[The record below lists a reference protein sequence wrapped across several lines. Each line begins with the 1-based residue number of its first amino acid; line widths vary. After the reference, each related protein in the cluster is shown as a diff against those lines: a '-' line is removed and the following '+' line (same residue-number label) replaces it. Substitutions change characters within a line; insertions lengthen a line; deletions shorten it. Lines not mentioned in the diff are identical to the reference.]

1 MNVVVLRRR
10 LFYICAIVALVV
22 PLYFL
27 GNPSVRNDDGSVKSA
42 GGALAKIRAEYDLG
56 QGDLGELDP
65 ASESM
70 RLATLGLRGVASTI
84 LWQKAE
90 YYKRE
95 QYWDRLSATLNNIAV
110 LQPHFIEIWK
120 FQSHNLSY
128 NVSTQFDN
136 YKYRYD
142 WVKKGM
148 NYLVRG
154 SKINKNR
161 TEMPFELGWFF
172 GNKFG
177 VADEKFQYRDL
188 YRNDDNF
195 HADIENRTGVNV
207 AAPEGLGPD
216 RKPDNWLTGRLWYEK
231 SYAMVEQGA
240 RPAKS
245 TMMFY
250 RQSPQ
255 WLMKHSE
262 SIQTDGYLDNEARF
276 AWRRAG
282 EGWQRFG
289 ERSIRTSFG
298 DTIFLTEIEQ
308 ANVDYK
314 EATEAFI
321 EFSSETYERLM
332 KEREASLTPEEREA
346 IELPYAERTF
356 DQVLVAEKALT
367 KLAIDPQE
375 AAREMPPELRVDGMQ
390 KAKQLVAL
398 REKIQHI
405 EIYRN
410 QINYAY
416 WEQRCL
422 AEQQDSAIAARTN
435 MYEADELLENGLLD
449 EAFEKYET
457 AFENWEKLFNTH
469 PAMMIDDAA
478 EEVAFAVERY
488 RRLLDV
494 PTLAEDFP
502 LSRFLEFREAYEGE
516 FADPAMMSVI
526 ASWPKN
532 YPGRSFLDEM
542 LKKSADFKED
552 IDQQNLEDAQNAA
565 DGESTGPEPPEESSG
580 DDSQANNEVSA
591 ENSEEKPASADMTEA
606 PSEQSTNSEEAKPE
620 EAKPEDPTPEDPK
633 SEDPKSEDP
642 KSEDPKSEDPKSED
656 PKSEDPKSEDP
667 KSEGSND

>member
-10 LFYICAIVALVV
+10 LFYICAMVALVV

-27 GNPSVRNDDGSVKSA
+27 GNPSVRNDDGTVKST

-90 YYKRE
+90 FYKRE

-136 YKYRYD
+136 YKHRYD

-154 SKINKNR
+154 SKINKKR

-188 YRNDDNF
+188 YREDSNF
-195 HADIENRTGVNV
+195 HEDIENRTGLDVT
-207 AAPEGLGPD
+207 APEGMGPD

-240 RPAKS
+240 IPAKS

-250 RQSPQ
+250 RQGPQ

-262 SIQTDGYLDNEARF
+262 SIQSDGFLDNEARF

-282 EGWQRFG
+282 DGWRRFG
-289 ERSIRTSFG
+289 ERSILTSFG
-298 DTIFLTEIEQ
+298 DTIYLTEIEQ

-314 EATEAFI
+314 EATEAFV
-321 EFSSETYERLM
+321 EYSSETYQRLM
-332 KEREASLTPEEREA
+332 KEREATLTPEEAEA
-346 IELPYAERTF
+346 VALPYEERTF
-356 DQVLVAEKALT
+356 DQVLSAELALQ

-375 AAREMPPELRVDGMQ
+375 VARELPADLRVDGMQ
-390 KAKQLVAL
+390 KAKQLVAM
-398 REKIQHI
+398 RDKIQHI

-410 QINYAY
+410 QINFAY

-422 AEQQDSAIAARTN
+422 AEQEDSAIAARTN

-457 AFENWEKLFNTH
+457 AFENWDKLFNTH

-494 PTLAEDFP
+494 PTLPDDFP
-502 LSRFLEFREAYEGE
+502 LNKFLQFREAYEDQ

-526 ASWPKN
+526 ASWPRN
-532 YPGRSFLDEM
+532 YPGRNFLDEM
-542 LKKSADFKED
+542 LKKSADFKDVIEE
-552 IDQQNLEDAQNAA
+552 QEAAEAAAEAARKALEAEAN
-565 DGESTGPEPPEESSG
+565 GESPETNDADAAEMSESVTVPDEASEVSSDDSTESSEG
-580 DDSQANNEVSA
+580 DDAG
-591 ENSEEKPASADMTEA
+591 SEPKT
-606 PSEQSTNSEEAKPE
+606 EEAKTE
-620 EAKPEDPTPEDPK
+620 EAKT
-633 SEDPKSEDP
+633 
-642 KSEDPKSEDPKSED
+642 
-656 PKSEDPKSEDP
+656 
-667 KSEGSND
+667 